1 MANQGDGSYSPSHS
15 ASRKIRLNRCGE
27 MWRKRKASEADGSGI
42 AVKRSLVESLDKK
55 LEVDEAPKNTPATP
69 EKAAKSM
76 AEIHVETLEEIRQE
90 KANRQGGTPA
100 RLPAAGQCDTEEQGR
115 ETRPSQAVCISAFSQ
130 AQPLRKRRQSEEG
143 KPNADELPTKRR
155 LLGEN
160 KILTPS
166 VAGQVKLEEPV
177 QKVKPL
183 EEIHIKTLEEIRREK
198 ALQIQQ
204 RDESVPAPPAPPAPA
219 PARRRLIRIPKLRAP
234 AKEEMTHV
242 ESSTS
247 VPEAV
252 CAPARKRKAAEMGRC
267 AVSATAAGTEEPP
280 AKRAAVAAAPAR
292 PEDTVVTTPAAGTL
306 PDSPGLHLGCW
317 AESVSQSE
325 GSSSASA
332 SPEVTARTQQL
343 CSSAAGKV
351 PFSALGEDD
360 LEKLMLEL
368 SGGDREGV
376 VDLEPGADVDEL
388 LQELSDTPLGCW
400 AEPVAQSEDSSSASA
415 SPQTAAKTQQP
426 CSTGAGKAPFSA
438 EDDLEKLMLEL
449 SGGDLEQAVDSE
461 PEKDV
466 DELLQELS
474 DMIESVTE

>member
-1 MANQGDGSYSPSHS
+1 M
-15 ASRKIRLNRCGE
+15 
-27 MWRKRKASEADGSGI
+27 
-42 AVKRSLVESLDKK
+42 
-55 LEVDEAPKNTPATP
+55 
-69 EKAAKSM
+69 
-76 AEIHVETLEEIRQE
+76 
-90 KANRQGGTPA
+90 
-100 RLPAAGQCDTEEQGR
+100 
-115 ETRPSQAVCISAFSQ
+115 
-130 AQPLRKRRQSEEG
+130 
-143 KPNADELPTKRR
+143 
-155 LLGEN
+155 
-160 KILTPS
+160 
-166 VAGQVKLEEPV
+166 
-177 QKVKPL
+177 
-183 EEIHIKTLEEIRREK
+183 
-198 ALQIQQ
+198 
-204 RDESVPAPPAPPAPA
+204 
-219 PARRRLIRIPKLRAP
+219 
-234 AKEEMTHV
+234 
-242 ESSTS
+242 
-247 VPEAV
+247 
-252 CAPARKRKAAEMGRC
+252 
-267 AVSATAAGTEEPP
+267 
-280 AKRAAVAAAPAR
+280 
-292 PEDTVVTTPAAGTL
+292 
-306 PDSPGLHLGCW
+306 
-317 AESVSQSE
+317 SQSE

-388 LQELSDTPLGCW
+388 LRELSDTPLGCW